1 MPAVAPDVRVHEARV
16 HLNRPCGDDAFV
28 LGVTLPEEMAP
39 LRAGRFFML
48 RRKDELSPEIP
59 RPFSVYR
66 QTGPRELEFLVKIH
80 GRGTRA
86 LHQSR
91 AGDVIV
97 TIGPLGLGWPDWQAN
112 AGPKWFVAGG
122 IGSAP
127 FMMGIEQAIAA
138 GVPADQ
144 ITYVYGGRTK
154 GFLYD
159 LDLFTDLGVRV
170 IAATDDGSAGF
181 HGNVVQACEHLIESE
196 GKPERVQ
203 VFTCGPDP
211 MMKAVVAFADRQ
223 GFESWVSLETYMG
236 CGVGI
241 CNGCAVGT
249 TPEGQLADWPVAKCC
264 TDGPVFRASDIRF

>member
-1 MPAVAPDVRVHEARV
+1 M
-16 HLNRPCGDDAFV
+16 
-28 LGVTLPEEMAP
+28 
-39 LRAGRFFML
+39 
-48 RRKDELSPEIP
+48 K
-59 RPFSVYR
+59 
-66 QTGPRELEFLVKIH
+66 LEFLVKIH

-91 AGDVIV
+91 EGDEIV
-97 TIGPLGLGWPDWQAN
+97 TIGPLGLGWPDWQVN

-127 FMMGIEQAIAA
+127 FLMGIEQALAA
-138 GVPADQ
+138 GVPAEH
-144 ITYVYGGRTK
+144 ITFVYGGRTQ

-159 LDLFTDLGVRV
+159 LVLFSDLGVRV

-181 HGNVVQACEHLIESE
+181 HGNVVQACDHLIASD
-196 GKPERVQ
+196 GRPDRVQ

-211 MMKAVVAFADRQ
+211 MMKAVVDFADRQ
-223 GFESWVSLETYMG
+223 GFDSWVSLETYMG

-249 TPEGQLADWPVAKCC
+249 TPDGELNAWPVAKCC
-264 TDGPVFRASDIRF
+264 TDGPVFRSSDIRF